1 MAIITPLGCMLPP
14 QVNFSFTISKEHLFL
29 TNYRTI
35 LGVGEENMKI
45 REYFVPNLVED
56 LKGQGHSEGQDKVTG
71 HMNGEI
77 SVERDKAAA
86 KTLNG
91 IRNRKTAKHLE
102 KIPENGSSRNLKF
115 TAIYEPANQSTVR
128 GKWLFMDLMNTK
140 VVVLSMFRSLPW
152 YLWLLGIMAFI
163 SDVIFKTRFVS
174 NFISFYWKSF
184 I

>member
-1 MAIITPLGCMLPP
+1 
-14 QVNFSFTISKEHLFL
+14 
-29 TNYRTI
+29 
-35 LGVGEENMKI
+35 MKI
-45 REYFVPNLVED
+45 REYFVPNLVEN

-71 HMNGEI
+71 HVNGEI

-86 KTLNG
+86 
-91 IRNRKTAKHLE
+91 HLE

-115 TAIYEPANQSTVR
+115 TAIYEPANQSTVH

-140 VVVLSMFRSLPW
+140 VVVLSIFRSLPW

-163 SDVIFKTRFVS
+163 SDVIFKTHFVS
-174 NFISFYWKSF
+174 NFISFYWKSS